1 MSYNNNWLK
10 TLSESYIK
18 NAKKSNIKEDLSEQ
32 IAFNENLLTI
42 IEVLCEELGIDAEGL
57 INEAVTVARHKE
69 HQAKIEK
76 LQDEGKH
83 EEAYDAQDAHHEE
96 LRSDKVHG
104 EGGKV
109 VHSGHEGLGWKM
121 AVRSPSDE
129 DIEHIKGIV
138 KKVGHIVTAA
148 PDDSYATSS
157 DDIKTSHPNPD
168 FDARPHPVVSR
179 LVKASSPK
187 KTATSTPAKPV
198 EKPSASSTD
207 PIGRF
212 SSASKKN

>member
-18 NAKKSNIKEDLSEQ
+18 NARKSNIKEDLNEQ
-32 IAFNENLLTI
+32 IAFNESLLTI

-69 HQAKIEK
+69 HEAKIQQ
-76 LQDEGKH
+76 LQDAGDYEGS
-83 EEAYDAQDAHHEE
+83 YDAEDAHHEE

-104 EGGKV
+104 EGGTV
-109 VHSGHEGLGWKM
+109 VHSGHRGLGWKM
-121 AVRSPSDE
+121 AINSPSDE
-129 DIEHIKGIV
+129 DVGHIQDIV

-148 PDDSYATSS
+148 PDDAYATSS

-187 KTATSTPAKPV
+187 KTAASEPAKPAN
-198 EKPSASSTD
+198 KLSASSTD